1 MPNKGKTDMSLNI
14 MLKYKIFLKKLCST
28 KPAQMV
34 PPHRTKWQPPLKIEQ
49 NLHGYYYQ
57 TKFKIISIEFSLK
70 CPLPKYDGIVLL
82 HWRI

>member
-1 MPNKGKTDMSLNI
+1 MFTVTEYAALKEFKYPSIVFSDYIINIMPNKGKLDISLNI

-49 NLHGYYYQ
+49 NLHGYYY
-57 TKFKIISIEFSLK
+57 
-70 CPLPKYDGIVLL
+70 
-82 HWRI
+82 